1 MVLDWDEP
9 AEMTSALR
17 PGSRTQGYRPSAH
30 GGNVHTVAAR
40 PTCHPDK
47 LKLVLVGTVYDRNE
61 RSAKEDGVSRRLSGR
76 EHHVDP
82 VVAGLPGVVGE
93 AAGGALGVDAVA
105 ATDPVLQ
112 RVQRSVVHPGGGE
125 VAVVG
130 RVVPGGGEVRGD
142 VHRAGGDRYRAGD
155 Q

>member
-1 MVLDWDEP
+1 MVMDSDEP
-9 AEMTSALR
+9 AEMTSALGQDR
-17 PGSRTQGYRPSAH
+17 VLSDTDP
-30 GGNVHTVAAR
+30 VHMAEMYTPVAAR
-40 PTCHPDK
+40 PTCRPDK
-47 LKLVLVGTVYDRNE
+47 LKLVLVGAVYDRNE
-61 RSAKEDGVSRRLSGR
+61 RSAKEDGVSRRLSRG

-93 AAGGALGVDAVA
+93 AAGGAVGVDAVA

-130 RVVPGGGEVRGD
+130 
-142 VHRAGGDRYRAGD
+142 
-155 Q
+155 